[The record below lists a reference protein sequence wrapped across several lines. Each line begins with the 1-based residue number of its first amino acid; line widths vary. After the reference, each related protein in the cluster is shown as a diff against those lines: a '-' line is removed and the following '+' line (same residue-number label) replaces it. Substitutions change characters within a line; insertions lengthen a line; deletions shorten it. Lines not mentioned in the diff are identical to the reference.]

1 MGYGLWVYRNYVNN
15 AVYNSQFA
23 LDQEGWSFSGDSRI
37 EERNGSKA
45 AVIGKKGSISQDLDG
60 RIPGSSRI
68 HVEFYAE
75 AENGGASV
83 TVRLG
88 GDEQT
93 IHVGEGKTYR
103 MEFESLPRYTF
114 SITAERRIHVDDI
127 RVYTYEQDG
136 RIYERDGSAGDLAGD
151 FRTLN
156 GELAAGSAPAGGM
169 AAGTPGCGRGTFRT
183 AARGNDGRRSAVCRR
198 RIGDGRGMEL
208 TGEKKDWGRGMA
220 EAFSMVKD
228 QAPLV
233 HMIANYVTGLLL
245 CRRPMAA
252 MGARPLMAQAP
263 EEMEE
268 ITGSA
273 GRTGSEPG
281 PAVGRKISGL

>member
-1 MGYGLWVYRNYVNN
+1 MDSTEAFSHTTQVEDEQVGTFVRSLAPVLSGRTNGYGLWVYRNYVNN

-103 MEFESLPRYTF
+103 MEFASLPRYTF

-127 RVYTYEQDG
+127 RVYTYEQNG

-169 AAGTPGCGRGTFRT
+169 AAGTPDAGEVHSGQQPGEVT
-183 AARGNDGRRSAVCRR
+183 ATEAPSAA
-198 RIGDGRGMEL
+198 
-208 TGEKKDWGRGMA
+208 A
-220 EAFSMVKD
+220 E
-228 QAPLV
+228 
-233 HMIANYVTGLLL
+233 
-245 CRRPMAA
+245 
-252 MGARPLMAQAP
+252 
-263 EEMEE
+263 
-268 ITGSA
+268 
-273 GRTGSEPG
+273 
-281 PAVGRKISGL
+281 

>member
-1 MGYGLWVYRNYVNN
+1 MEDIVYVKSMDAHHETLLAQGGFYANR
-15 AVYNSQFA
+15 YNSQFA

-93 IHVGEGKTYR
+93 IHVGEGKTHR
-103 MEFESLPRYTF
+103 MEFASLPRYTF

-127 RVYTYEQDG
+127 RVYTYEQNG

-156 GELAAGSAPAGGM
+156 GELAA
-169 AAGTPGCGRGTFRT
+169 
-183 AARGNDGRRSAVCRR
+183 
-198 RIGDGRGMEL
+198 E
-208 TGEKKDWGRGMA
+208 
-220 EAFSMVKD
+220 
-228 QAPLV
+228 
-233 HMIANYVTGLLL
+233 
-245 CRRPMAA
+245 
-252 MGARPLMAQAP
+252 
-263 EEMEE
+263 
-268 ITGSA
+268 
-273 GRTGSEPG
+273 
-281 PAVGRKISGL
+281 

>member
-1 MGYGLWVYRNYVNN
+1 MEYYHNPGKALEIEVAGERYLRHGIRTHFVEVGEDYLDLFRRYVVPVYRPGDWV
-15 AVYNSQFA
+15 AVSEKVAALCQGRVIHRQEIQVTWLARLLAKCVRQTPAGPGMGLPVKMQFA

-37 EERNGSKA
+37 EERNGSKG

-60 RIPGSSRI
+60 RSPGSSRI

-83 TVRLG
+83 TVQLG

-127 RVYTYEQDG
+127 RVYTYEQNG

-156 GELAAGSAPAGGM
+156 GELAA
-169 AAGTPGCGRGTFRT
+169 
-183 AARGNDGRRSAVCRR
+183 
-198 RIGDGRGMEL
+198 E
-208 TGEKKDWGRGMA
+208 
-220 EAFSMVKD
+220 
-228 QAPLV
+228 
-233 HMIANYVTGLLL
+233 
-245 CRRPMAA
+245 
-252 MGARPLMAQAP
+252 
-263 EEMEE
+263 
-268 ITGSA
+268 
-273 GRTGSEPG
+273 
-281 PAVGRKISGL
+281 